1 MVMMKASWIADSL
14 LLSSAWIFPAVSPFA
29 SRSANGL
36 NAEKMAPAFEAL
48 VNVAPSK
55 PANGTA
61 CATPSVPMMIFAAS
75 RTTASVRAS
84 EAPGGSWI
92 TVIRYP

>member
-1 MVMMKASWIADSL
+1 M
-14 LLSSAWIFPAVSPFA
+14 SPLA
-29 SRSANGL
+29 ARSAKG
-36 NAEKMAPAFEAL
+36 ASGVKIAPALGAL
-48 VNVAPSK
+48 VKVAPSK

-61 CATPSVPMMIFAAS
+61 CTTPGVSSAIAAAR

-92 TVIRYP
+92 TVIR